1 MTAAA
6 AAASETRQ
14 LLARSGFLLL
24 LLPARAALE
33 RLRRSR
39 RRHRRRLRRRLRLG
53 RSCGL
58 DCLDKGSA
66 FLEQRVA
73 RLEMIFQV
81 LKAERQGRHQGP
93 GRQSARVQHVQQVG
107 ARFCPRCKLGLTLGQ
122 TLEKLRLVDSQL
134 LGAVQ
139 DSLCASGCWGQQGH
153 SLSRPLLL
161 PSVEAAGSSSVLG
174 FLLGQRAPSWP
185 EALRPQASAAPPA
198 RQGRD
203 RGRRLQQ
210 QHPPEWLCACHRIS
224 ALGGSALS
232 P

>member
-1 MTAAA
+1 MTA

-53 RSCGL
+53 RGSRGL

-81 LKAERQGRHQGP
+81 LKAERQGRHQGS
-93 GRQSARVQHVQQVG
+93 GRQSVRVQHVQQVG
-107 ARFCPRCKLGLTLGQ
+107 ARFCPRCELGLTLGQ

-134 LGAVQ
+134 RA
-139 DSLCASGCWGQQGH
+139 
-153 SLSRPLLL
+153 LSRT
-161 PSVEAAGSSSVLG
+161 AC
-174 FLLGQRAPSWP
+174 APAVAEP
-185 EALRPQASAAPPA
+185 
-198 RQGRD
+198 
-203 RGRRLQQ
+203 
-210 QHPPEWLCACHRIS
+210 
-224 ALGGSALS
+224 
-232 P
+232 